1 MRIFV
6 YEHITGGGCLGEAL
20 PPSLAHEG
28 ELMLRALLDDLR
40 DVAGTEVLI
49 MRDPRLS
56 VFDAALEV
64 ARPQS
69 KAEARNL
76 FRHCCISADA
86 VWPVA
91 PETNGAL
98 KRLSME
104 ILDCGRILLGS
115 LPEAIDIAA
124 SKTLTART
132 LAQAGV
138 PAVATYR
145 HPAQLPADIQEVVIK
160 PDDGAGCQD
169 THRFGRADALDW
181 WNKKSSANHVL
192 QPYLH
197 GDPRSLSLLCDSE
210 SAQLLSCNEQ
220 QISIEGSE
228 LRFVGVKVNAVHT
241 NRDRYAQLAR
251 QIAGAI
257 PGLWGY
263 VGVDLI
269 ETNSGPVVLEI
280 NPRLTTSYAGL
291 RQALGSNPAA
301 LVLALLDSG
310 GASQPR
316 AALASKVTACH
327 A

>member
-6 YEHITGGGCLGEAL
+6 YEHITGGGCLDEAL

-28 ELMLRALLDDLR
+28 ELMLRALVNDVR
-40 DVAGTEVLI
+40 DVPGTEVLI

-64 ARPQS
+64 SRPQS
-69 KAEARNL
+69 KAEARDL
-76 FRHCCISADA
+76 FRHCCMSADA
-86 VWPVA
+86 VWLVA
-91 PETNGAL
+91 PETGGTL
-98 KRLSME
+98 KRLSVE
-104 ILDCGRILLGS
+104 VLDCSRILLGC
-115 LPEAIDIAA
+115 LPEALDVTA
-124 SKTLTART
+124 SKTLTAQT

-138 PAVATYR
+138 PVVATYR

-160 PDDGAGCQD
+160 PDDGAGCLD
-169 THRFGRADALDW
+169 THKFSRAEALDW
-181 WNKKSSANHVL
+181 WNNRSSANHVL

-197 GDPRSLSLLCDSE
+197 GNPLSLSLICDGE

-220 QISIEGSE
+220 QIRIEGHE
-228 LRFVGVKVNAVHT
+228 LHFVGVKVNTVQT

-269 ETNSGPVVLEI
+269 ETNNGPVVIEI

-291 RQALGSNPAA
+291 RQALGTNPAA
-301 LVLALLDSG
+301 LVLALLDSRQ
-310 GASQPR
+310 ASQPR
-316 AALASKVTACH
+316 TALASKLAACH
-327 A
+327 V

>member
-6 YEHITGGGCLGEAL
+6 YEHITGGGCLDAAL

-40 DVAGTEVLI
+40 DLPGMEALI
-49 MRDPRLS
+49 MRDPRLP
-56 VFDAALEV
+56 VLDAALEV
-64 ARPQS
+64 ARPHS

-76 FRHCCISADA
+76 FRHCCLSADA

-91 PETNGAL
+91 PETDGAL
-98 KRLSME
+98 KRLSIE

-115 LPEAIDIAA
+115 LPEALDVAA
-124 SKTLTART
+124 SKAATAQV
-132 LAQAGV
+132 LAKAGV
-138 PAVATYR
+138 PVITTCR
-145 HPAQLPADIQEVVIK
+145 HPTQLPAHVRDVVIK

-169 THRFGRADALDW
+169 THKLGPADAVAW
-181 WNKKSSANHVL
+181 WNKKSSANYVL
-192 QPYLH
+192 PHYLR
-197 GDPRSLSLLCDSE
+197 GAPLSLSLLCDGE

-220 QISIEGSE
+220 QISIVGSE
-228 LRFVGVKVNAVHT
+228 LRFIGVKVNSVQT
-241 NRDRYAQLAR
+241 NRDRYSRLAR

-269 ETNSGPVVLEI
+269 ETTSGPVVVEI

-291 RQALGSNPAA
+291 RQTLGSNPAA
-301 LVLALLDSG
+301 LVLALLDSS
-310 GASQPR
+310 GAGR
-316 AALASKVTACH
+316 RRRALAAKLAASH

>member
-6 YEHITGGGCLGEAL
+6 YEHITGGGCLDQAL

-40 DVAGTEVLI
+40 DVPGTEVLI

-64 ARPQS
+64 WRPKS
-69 KAEARNL
+69 KAEAWNL
-76 FRHCCISADA
+76 FRHCCMSADA

-91 PETNGAL
+91 PETDGAL
-98 KRLSME
+98 KRLSSE
-104 ILDCGRILLGS
+104 VLACGRILLGS
-115 LPEAIDIAA
+115 RPEALAIAA
-124 SKTLTART
+124 SKTLTAEA

-138 PAVATYR
+138 PVVETYR
-145 HPAQLPADIQEVVIK
+145 RPAQLPADIQEVVIK

-169 THRFGRADALDW
+169 THRFARADAIDW
-181 WNKKSSANHVL
+181 WNKTCSGNYVL

-197 GDPRSLSLLCDSE
+197 GDARSLSLLCDGE
-210 SAQLLSCNEQ
+210 SALLLSCNEQ
-220 QISIEGSE
+220 QISIEGSD
-228 LRFVGVKVNAVHT
+228 LRFVGVKVNAVQT

-269 ETNSGPVVLEI
+269 ETSGGPVVIEI

-310 GASQPR
+310 AVSQPR
-316 AALASKVTACH
+316 PALTSKVATCH